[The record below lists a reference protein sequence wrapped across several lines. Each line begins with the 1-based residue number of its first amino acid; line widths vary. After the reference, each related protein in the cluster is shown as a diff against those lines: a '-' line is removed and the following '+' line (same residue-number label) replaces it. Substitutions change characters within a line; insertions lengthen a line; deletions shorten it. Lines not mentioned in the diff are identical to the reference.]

1 MKKLL
6 LVTLLAWLTGCSSQT
21 SKSAPEAKPTP
32 KPPEYV
38 SGRSGFQKAYVAARQ
53 WARDAQPYRIESQP
67 TAEAKGKD
75 GKAAVWRSY
84 FASPAQAGVKP
95 FVWSGADATDAPVR
109 GITSGTEDSYSP
121 TNSSTQIFDSQFLK
135 IDSDKAVE
143 VAQKHGGEKVLEKNP
158 EISIFYLCDWSKAT
172 NELIWH
178 VIYGESL
185 DNPKLRVAVNATS
198 GEFMRVEK

>member
-6 LVTLLAWLTGCSSQT
+6 VVAMLLWLTGCSSET
-21 SKSAPEAKPTP
+21 ARPAPEAKPTP

-38 SGRSGFQKAYVAARQ
+38 TGRAGFQKAYVAARQ

-67 TAEAKGKD
+67 TTSAKGED

-84 FASPAQAGVKP
+84 FASPAQTGVKP
-95 FVWSGADATDAPVR
+95 FVWSGEDAPDAPAR

-143 VAQKHGGEKVLEKNP
+143 VAQKHGGEKLLGKTPGMAV
-158 EISIFYLCDWSKAT
+158 SYVCDWSKAT

-178 VIYGESL
+178 VIYGGGGESA
-185 DNPKLRVAVNATS
+185 KLRVAVNATT
-198 GEFMRVEK
+198 GEFIRVEK